1 MAVSTN
7 IGLCDRDI
15 NNCGT
20 VQGVR
25 HDKNSTT
32 NSGSTVTKIFY
43 EKLKR
48 VCMGG
53 GGGGGYRPL
62 GISTLVKTAH

>member
-7 IGLCDRDI
+7 VRLCDI

-25 HDKNSTT
+25 YDKNSTI
-32 NSGSTVTKIFY
+32 NFRSTVAKNFY
-43 EKLKR
+43 EKLKK

-53 GGGGGYRPL
+53 GGEGYRPL

>member
-7 IGLCDRDI
+7 IGLCDI
-15 NNCGT
+15 NNSRT

-25 HDKNSTT
+25 HDKNSTI
-32 NSGSTVTKIFY
+32 NFRGTVTKNFY

-48 VCMGG
+48 VCVG

>member
-7 IGLCDRDI
+7 IGLCDI

-25 HDKNSTT
+25 HDKNSTI
-32 NSGSTVTKIFY
+32 NFRSTVAKNFY
-43 EKLKR
+43 EKLKK

-53 GGGGGYRPL
+53 GEDIGP
-62 GISTLVKTAH
+62 

>member
-7 IGLCDRDI
+7 IGLCDI

-20 VQGVR
+20 VQGIR
-25 HDKNSTT
+25 HDKNSTI

-48 VCMGG
+48 VFFWG